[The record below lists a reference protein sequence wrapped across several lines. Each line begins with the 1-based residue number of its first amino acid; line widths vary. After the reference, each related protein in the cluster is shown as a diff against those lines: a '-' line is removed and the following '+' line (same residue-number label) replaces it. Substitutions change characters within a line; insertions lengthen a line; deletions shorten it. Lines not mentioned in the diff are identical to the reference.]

1 MERPV
6 SVEMDDPSD
15 DFQFASAVAGFGM
28 LLRHSEHAGSMT
40 VRRVLAL
47 AEDGLGADLDGYRGE
62 FVELVRAYDRLS
74 YHHRRQ

>member
-1 MERPV
+1 VERPV
-6 SVEMDDPSD
+6 GLEIAAPSD

-28 LLRHSEHAGSMT
+28 LLRHSEHRGAID

-62 FVELVRAYDRLS
+62 
-74 YHHRRQ
+74 